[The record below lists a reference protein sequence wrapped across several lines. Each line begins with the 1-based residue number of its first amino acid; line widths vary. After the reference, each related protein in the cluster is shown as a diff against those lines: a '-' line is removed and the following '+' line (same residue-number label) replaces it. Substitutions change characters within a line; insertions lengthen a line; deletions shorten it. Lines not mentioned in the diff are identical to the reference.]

1 VTRTIV
7 KRVRRHSHFD
17 AALVRFSARQCTGSN
32 DGASGFASSFF
43 GCAASRRFLS
53 LSFMNSSYL
62 TVPGRGG
69 ASAGRPPA
77 QCGIASLIPAAS
89 FSLMVPQ
96 ALTPHAGRTTATRR
110 VNWRMVTGICG
121 ASHRYDL
128 VTLTYTSGGR
138 LVRRAKVLIYLMH
151 GPSKDLICRQS
162 HRPRIRNRPGTA
174 AGPIVEIDIVA
185 HLGRHAAPIHG

>member
-1 VTRTIV
+1 MTRTIV
-7 KRVRRHSHFD
+7 KRVCRQSYFD

-32 DGASGFASSFF
+32 DEASGFASSFF

-53 LSFMNSSYL
+53 LSLMNSSYL
-62 TVPGRGG
+62 AVPGRGG

-96 ALTPHAGRTTATRR
+96 ALTPHAGRAMATRT
-110 VNWRMVTGICG
+110 VNWRMVIGICG
-121 ASHRYDL
+121 ASQTNDL
-128 VTLTYTSGGR
+128 VTFTYTSGDR
-138 LVRRAKVLIYLMH
+138 LVRKDEVLMYLTR

-162 HRPRIRNRPGTA
+162 HRRRIRNRPGTA
-174 AGPIVEIDIVA
+174 AAPIVEIDIVA
-185 HLGRHAAPIHG
+185 RLGRHAAPIHG